1 MGAGPPAARAARGWP
16 RPTASG
22 SGSRSSPTPV
32 SLTARTGVPGCGS
45 SRPTEPMCANLPP
58 DLPVTAPGD
67 ANGRETGSRS
77 PSFLETYFAHRTV
90 YAWELPSV
98 MRKHIYTG
106 AMGNLWASLMSGI
119 FFVYFGTTVGLS
131 EFQWSVMAGLSS
143 WLISAQLVSAIL
155 TERTGQRKLIWFL
168 FAVAER
174 TLRLAGV
181 LLALWLWSHGSHW
194 TAAVLIGATCLAN
207 FMGTMSSPPWL
218 SWLADIIPEDEHGT
232 FYGRRSAWIALT
244 VIAAVIPSG
253 YLIDRIPEAHKLQAV
268 MWVFAGATLVG
279 LLDLLIHGTL
289 PEPPM
294 ELAPRTHV
302 VRAAMA
308 PLRDR
313 SFQPWLLFNVCWTF
327 SMTLGGVLATIY
339 FVEHLEIKKNFLGGS
354 VVITA
359 FTLLGSVITGQWTG
373 RLVDRLGP
381 TRMLFW
387 GHLVWAT
394 LPLCWVLA
402 TPATALSWLTLASL
416 VGGTSSTTANT
427 AANKY
432 TTRVPPPERR
442 AMYCAVSS
450 SLGNLAGGLG
460 VIVGG
465 LLIKALADWH
475 VDVAGWTFGGFHVT
489 FVASAL
495 LRFLSALFLIRRI
508 PERDAPPGAPT
519 ECAEAV

>member
-1 MGAGPPAARAARGWP
+1 MTATGNTNSQDRNAG
-16 RPTASG
+16 
-22 SGSRSSPTPV
+22 
-32 SLTARTGVPGCGS
+32 
-45 SRPTEPMCANLPP
+45 
-58 DLPVTAPGD
+58 
-67 ANGRETGSRS
+67 S
-77 PSFLETYFAHRTV
+77 PSFLETYFAHRMV
-90 YAWELPSV
+90 SAWELPSV

-106 AMGNLWASLMSGI
+106 AMGNVWATLISGI

-143 WLISAQLVSAIL
+143 WLISAQLLSAIL
-155 TERTGQRKLIWFL
+155 TERTGRRKLIWFL

-181 LLALWLWSHGSHW
+181 LLALWLWSHGSRW
-194 TAAVLIGATCLAN
+194 TATVLIAATCLAN

-232 FYGRRSAWIALT
+232 FYGRRSAWIAAS
-244 VIAAVIPSG
+244 VIAVVIPSG

-268 MWVFAGATLVG
+268 MWVFAGATLIG

-302 VRAAMA
+302 LQAVLA

-313 SFQPWLLFNVCWTF
+313 AFQPWLRFNVCWTF
-327 SMTLGGVLATIY
+327 SMTVGGVLATIY
-339 FVEHLEIKKNFLGGS
+339 FVEHLEIKRNFLGGS

-359 FTLLGSVITGQWTG
+359 FALLGSVIAGQWTG
-373 RLVDRLGP
+373 RLVDRLGS

-387 GHLVWAT
+387 GHLVWAG

-402 TPATALSWLTLASL
+402 TPATALYWLTLASL
-416 VGGTSSTTANT
+416 VGGTSSTAANT

-432 TTRVPPPERR
+432 TTRLPPPERR

-450 SLGNLAGGLG
+450 SLANLAGGLG
-460 VIVGG
+460 VIAGG
-465 LLIKALADWH
+465 LLIRSLANWH
-475 VDVAGWTFGGFHVT
+475 VQVAGWTFGGFHVT
-489 FVASAL
+489 FVVSAL
-495 LRFLSALFLIRRI
+495 LRFLSAILLVRRI
-508 PERDAPPGAPT
+508 PERTALNGDGAGTPGEAPQAG
-519 ECAEAV
+519 V